1 MSSTNPPDRGT
12 ETAPGPD
19 APRRRPHWL
28 LVAAA
33 AVLCPAVVVAGWQAG
48 HVITHDLGPGAP
60 ATQEPR
66 PLSAAPPVEASDPAQ
81 AEEFVRSAAL
91 RVDAAQGF
99 RVVFFVHG
107 AGTDA
112 SVGLASLDPGSAER
126 GHGRAV
132 FDSGSE
138 PRFDHTFTAVDGTR
152 VVRHGADDGRCSMA
166 AGPGDPEPSVI
177 EEPSDADAYLCSRG
191 FASAKLWEVLASSED
206 LRYEGEEYTDLVPL
220 SDDPADGDSQGSERV
235 PAHRYTGTFTALVG
249 GYDPQGQENVLSPVE
264 ETGFDLWID
273 TDGLPRRFV
282 HDDGAGTGET
292 YDVHA
297 LS

>member
-1 MSSTNPPDRGT
+1 MSSPDPPDRGT
-12 ETAPGPD
+12 ETGPGPD

-28 LVAAA
+28 LVATAV
-33 AVLCPAVVVAGWQAG
+33 VLCPAVTVAGWQAG
-48 HVITHDLGPGAP
+48 HMITHGPDPGAP
-60 ATQEPR
+60 AAQEPR
-66 PLSAAPPVEASDPAQ
+66 PLSAAP
-81 AEEFVRSAAL
+81 VRSAAL

-112 SVGLASLDPGSAER
+112 SVGLASVEAAPTER

-132 FDSGSE
+132 LDPGSE
-138 PRFDHTFTAVDGTR
+138 PRFEHTFTAVGGTR
-152 VVRHGADDGRCSMA
+152 VVRHGASDGRCSLA

-177 EEPSDADAYLCSRG
+177 EPPSDADSYLCTRG

-206 LRYEGEEYTDLVPL
+206 LRYEGEEHTDLVPL
-220 SDDPADGDSQGSERV
+220 SDDPDDGDSHGSERV
-235 PAHRYTGTFTALVG
+235 PAHRYTGTLTALVG
-249 GYDPQGQENVLSPVE
+249 GYDPQEQENVLSPVE

>member
-1 MSSTNPPDRGT
+1 MSSPNPPDHGT
-12 ETAPGPD
+12 ETAPATD

-33 AVLCPAVVVAGWQAG
+33 VVLCPAVVVAGWQAG
-48 HVITHDLGPGAP
+48 HVITHGLGPGTP
-60 ATQEPR
+60 AAQEPR
-66 PLSAAPPVEASDPAQ
+66 PLSAAPPVEASDPAK

-107 AGTDA
+107 TGTDA
-112 SVGLASLDPGSAER
+112 TVGLASMEAASSER
-126 GHGRAV
+126 GHGQAV
-132 FDSGSE
+132 FDAGSE
-138 PRFDHTFTAVDGTR
+138 PRFEHTFTAMDGTR
-152 VVRHGADDGRCSMA
+152 VVRHGSADGRCSMA
-166 AGPGDPEPSVI
+166 AGPGEQEPSMI
-177 EEPSDADAYLCSRG
+177 DAPSDADAYLCTRG

-206 LRYEGEEYTDLVPL
+206 LRYEGGEHTDLVPL
-220 SDDPADGDSQGSERV
+220 SDDPDDDSPGSERV
-235 PAHRYTGTFTALVG
+235 RAHRYTGTFTALVG
-249 GYDPQGQENVLSPVE
+249 GYDPQEQENVLSPVE
-264 ETGFDLWID
+264 ETAFDLWID